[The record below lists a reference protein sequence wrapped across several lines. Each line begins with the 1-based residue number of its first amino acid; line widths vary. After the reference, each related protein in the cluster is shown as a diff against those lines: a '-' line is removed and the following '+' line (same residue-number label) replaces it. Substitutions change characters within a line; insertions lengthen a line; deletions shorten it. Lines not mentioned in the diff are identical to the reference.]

1 MPWSLAGPLCWAE
14 LPPWWHE
21 VLRGCSVSCVRLH
34 MAHELQVGCAW
45 NSSSLLL
52 PQPHLKKNYYNEK
65 KKWGES
71 AMFLQYI
78 FILPKAFFFFF
89 FLSYFAS
96 MINRNFWQWFNKNKV
111 WVLQNCL
118 TMWLQYSL
126 AMIRKRVEMIVL
138 THYYSY
144 LLLQLTAFY
153 RIFLHLQPPQI
164 INKLI
169 LHYQKEILQ
178 SLKNFNRA
186 LFSWKTPCKLFLR
199 LRSTSCITT

>member
-1 MPWSLAGPLCWAE
+1 MRGECYVLAIHIYFTQGL
-14 LPPWWHE
+14 
-21 VLRGCSVSCVRLH
+21 
-34 MAHELQVGCAW
+34 
-45 NSSSLLL
+45 
-52 PQPHLKKNYYNEK
+52 
-65 KKWGES
+65 
-71 AMFLQYI
+71 
-78 FILPKAFFFFF
+78 FFVFF

-96 MINRNFWQWFNKNKV
+96 MINRNFWQWFSKNKV

-126 AMIRKRVEMIVL
+126 AMIRKRVEMIVF